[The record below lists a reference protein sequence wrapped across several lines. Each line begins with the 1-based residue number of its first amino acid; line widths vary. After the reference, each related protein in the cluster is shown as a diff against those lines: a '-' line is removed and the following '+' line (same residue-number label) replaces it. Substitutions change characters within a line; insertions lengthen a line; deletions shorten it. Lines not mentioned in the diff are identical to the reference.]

1 LARTSALSAQEAT
14 TTRRAILN
22 AALRVFARD
31 GYDGASMPRIARLAE
46 VAPPL
51 LHYYFGS
58 KENLWRETVGHSL
71 DELKAEAAAVMAA
84 TRALA
89 PLDRLRSL
97 LNVHSRFAARQ
108 PDHFFMIA
116 AEARSDSARFAWVQ
130 EHYTGALFGEVVAL
144 LTAARDAGAIR
155 AVALDSLA
163 TMLMGAILVNFTVY
177 PARADLADREGA
189 ADRFSDMLFEVLLR
203 GVAVVPGP

>member
-1 LARTSALSAQEAT
+1 MARTSALTAQDAGN
-14 TTRRAILN
+14 TRRAILD
-22 AALRVFARD
+22 AALQVFARD

-58 KENLWRETVGHSL
+58 KEKLWRETVGHSL
-71 DELKAEAAAVMAA
+71 DELRAEAATVMAA

-97 LNVHSRFAARQ
+97 LNVHSRFAARR

-116 AEARSDSARFAWVQ
+116 AEARSDSERFAWVQ

-144 LTAARDAGAIR
+144 LSAARDAGAIR
-155 AVALDSLA
+155 DVAIDSLA

-177 PARADLADREGA
+177 PSRPDLADSAAA
-189 ADRFSDMLFEVLLR
+189 ADRFSDLLFEVLLR
-203 GVAVVPGP
+203 GVAV